1 MGYTNYWNQPTDF
14 TDEEWDAVVREFKY
28 VCDMGEDYIER
39 VECHKSTKNI
49 KLDYISFDA
58 AGCETFYIE
67 KKVRTE
73 PEYEGQDLTFNF
85 CKTGARTVDIFV
97 WHMLTFCQ
105 MIKEDFTCSRDW
117 WYWEKPKIISEIIP
131 TEGEG
136 IISSQEIKEFGVDAE
151 EIYLGNGSTG
161 RRIKIGGTA

>member
-1 MGYTNYWNQPTDF
+1 MGQTNYWRQPTDF
-14 TDEEWDAVVREFKY
+14 TDKEWDAVVREFKY

-39 VECHKSTKNI
+39 VECHESTKNI

-73 PEYEGQDLTFNF
+73 PEYKGQDLTFNF

-117 WYWEKPKIISEIIP
+117 WYWEKPVPIQIVEEAAQLEAK
-131 TEGEG
+131 
-136 IISSQEIKEFGVDAE
+136 EIKEFGVDAE

-161 RRIKIGGTA
+161 RRIKIGGTI

>member
-1 MGYTNYWNQPTDF
+1 MGYTNYWKQPTDF

-39 VECHKSTKNI
+39 VEAHKLTKNI

-58 AGCETFYIE
+58 AGCETFYID
-67 KKVRTE
+67 KKADR
-73 PEYEGQDLTFNF
+73 YNEGVSF

-117 WYWEKPKIISEIIP
+117 WYWEKKNE
-131 TEGEG
+131 
-136 IISSQEIKEFGVDAE
+136 KEKA
-151 EIYLGNGSTG
+151 
-161 RRIKIGGTA
+161 